1 MSDASHKIDR
11 LDATHE
17 TSSAHGESL
26 RTYWRVFYWL
36 MGLLAATV
44 IAAQFDLDRLLGGL
58 NLLVAMA
65 IAIAKGLLVVLF
77 FMHVKQSSKLTWIF
91 ACSAFVWLAIL
102 IFLTFN
108 DYLLR
113 GQIKPTPRDV
123 PSEYRVRSEEHGGA
137 DIRAPVSP
145 AAE

>member
-1 MSDASHKIDR
+1 MTDASHKIDR

-17 TSSAHGESL
+17 TSSAHGEAL
-26 RTYWRVFYWL
+26 RTYWLVFYWL
-36 MGLLAATV
+36 MGLLVATV
-44 IAAQFDLDRLLGGL
+44 VAAQFDLDHLFPGL

-65 IAIAKGLLVVLF
+65 IAVAKGLLVVLF
-77 FMHVKQSSKLTWIF
+77 FMHLKQSSKLTWIF
-91 ACSAFVWLAIL
+91 ASSAFLWLTIL

-123 PSEYRVRSEEHGGA
+123 PSEYRVQSEEHGGA
-137 DIRAPVSP
+137 GIRAPVSP
-145 AAE
+145 PAE